1 MSTDS
6 ATKQGSAIKKTICFF
21 CPPGCGI
28 DIEVKDNKPVSVVG
42 MMESIVGPI
51 CIKGEVIPEWY
62 EYELKN
68 RLLHPLRKVKGGWQK
83 ISWDDAFNLM
93 LDKLGAIKAKYG
105 ASALA
110 TYIGQV
116 ESFRD
121 FGYAARRF
129 FIGFGS
135 DSYYSVDSTCYF
147 AKVLAGQTTYGGYA
161 PPTLIG
167 SKFVTTWAANPT
179 GSVPFAADNM
189 FLMKQQGTKLAVVDP
204 RRTFL
209 AKAADMHLQ
218 LRPGTDCALALGI
231 INVMIE
237 EQLYDKDFVEKY
249 STGIVELTE
258 HIKAYTPE
266 KVQDITWVAADMI
279 RAYARLYATTKPS
292 VIFQGNCLDC
302 VENGFQACRAISF
315 MIALSGNLDVRGGS
329 TLMPFFVFSKIALE
343 SVPEAERPPRG
354 AGAETWPLFYD
365 CVGQPP
371 MEGMIR
377 AMLDEKPYPIKA
389 LIVQAGNPILSWVDA
404 NRQKRAYEKL
414 DFMVVHDLFMTETA
428 ELADL
433 VLPACTT
440 YEQQEIYQYVGR
452 PMFAMMNKVI
462 EPPEDCLPDWKLW
475 SELAHRMG
483 FGDKYLPWKNVDEM
497 QNQLLKDCKLSL
509 PVTVAD
515 LLANPG
521 GFFHKKREWKKYEKE
536 GFATPSGKCEFYSK
550 QLEAY
555 GLDPLPTF
563 HETSESPVSSPRL
576 FERFPLILISGN
588 RLLHYMHSLNRN
600 TPSLRARDP
609 EPLVEINTH
618 TAKRLGIKS
627 GEMVIIETQH
637 GMALMKAAATGDI
650 HPLVVSLPHAWGGL
664 ANGNLLTGGSYDPAW
679 GGMPARALLCRVR
692 KADPVQSPE
701 IRVEE

>member
-1 MSTDS
+1 MNEDTSIKRDSTVR
-6 ATKQGSAIKKTICFF
+6 KTICFF

-42 MMESIVGPI
+42 MMESIIGPI

-62 EYELKN
+62 EHELKN
-68 RLLHPLRKVKGGWQK
+68 RLLNPLKKVKGGWK
-83 ISWDDAFNLM
+83 KVDWHDAFNLM
-93 LDKLGAIKAKYG
+93 IDKLGQIKEKYG
-105 ASALA
+105 ARALA
-110 TYIGQV
+110 SYIGQV

-147 AKVLAGQTTYGGYA
+147 AKVIAGETTYGGYA
-161 PPTLIG
+161 PPTLVGTKLI
-167 SKFVTTWAANPT
+167 TTWAANPT

-189 FLMKQQGTKLAVVDP
+189 FLMKQQGTKLVVVDP

-237 EQLYDKDFVEKY
+237 EQLYDKEFVEKY
-249 STGIVELTE
+249 TTGIAELAQ
-258 HIKAYTPE
+258 HVKAYTPE
-266 KVQDITWVAADMI
+266 KVQEITWVSADLI
-279 RAYARLYATTKPS
+279 RAYARLYATSKPA

-302 VENGFQACRAISF
+302 VENGFQACRALCF

-329 TLMPFFVFSKIALE
+329 TLMPFYIFSKIALE
-343 SVPEAERPPRG
+343 TVPEEERPPKG
-354 AGAETWPLFYD
+354 AGAKTWPLFYER
-365 CVGQPP
+365 VGQPP

-377 AMLDEKPYPIKA
+377 AILDERPYPIKA
-389 LIVQAGNPILSWVDA
+389 LIVQAGNPVLTWVDA

-440 YEQQEIYQYVGR
+440 FEQQEIYQYVGR
-452 PMFAMMNKVI
+452 PMFALMNKVI
-462 EPPEDCLPDWKLW
+462 EPPEGCLEDWKLW
-475 SELAHRMG
+475 WELAYRMG
-483 FGDKYLPWKNVDEM
+483 FGEKYLPWKDVTEM
-497 QNQLLKDCKLSL
+497 QNQLLRDCKLSI
-509 PVTVAD
+509 PVTVDD
-515 LLANPG
+515 LKANPA

-536 GFATPSGKCEFYSK
+536 GFNTPSGKCEFYSQK
-550 QLEAY
+550 LKEF

-563 HETSESPVSSPRL
+563 YETSESPVSAPRL
-576 FERFPLILISGN
+576 FERFPLILTTGTRS
-588 RLLHYMHSLNRN
+588 LHFMHSLHRN
-600 TPSLRARDP
+600 TPSLRARDS
-609 EPLVEINTH
+609 EPLVEINTQ
-618 TAKRLGIKS
+618 TAQKLGIKS
-627 GEMVIIETQH
+627 GDMVTIETQR
-637 GMALMKAAATGDI
+637 GMVLMKAAATADI
-650 HPLVVSLPHAWGGL
+650 HPMVVSLPHAWGGL
-664 ANGNLLTGGSYDPAW
+664 ANGNLLTGGNYDPAW

-701 IRVEE
+701 VRVEG